1 MPRSRRPTHPGE
13 LAGLA
18 SRLTDLAD
26 DFGDDDQALA
36 LSLLA
41 ASAELRRHLDERG
54 HHPYGEPKRR
64 I

>member
-1 MPRSRRPTHPGE
+1 MPRSRRRTHPGE

-18 SRLTDLAD
+18 SRLTNFAD
-26 DFGDDDQALA
+26 EISDDDQALA

-54 HHPYGEPKRR
+54 HHPYGVPKRR